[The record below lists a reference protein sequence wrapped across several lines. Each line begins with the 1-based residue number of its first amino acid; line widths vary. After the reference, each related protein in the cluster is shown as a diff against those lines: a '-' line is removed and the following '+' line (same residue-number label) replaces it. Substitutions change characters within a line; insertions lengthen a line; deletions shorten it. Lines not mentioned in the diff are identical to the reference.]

1 MKLLRVTIFLRIREK
16 RLISRL
22 SSRPQIQ
29 FYSFTLNYIY
39 LLPFLLSAWVTSL
52 ASSMNYLFA
61 AMGTALAERYG
72 SRVVVI
78 VGSFVSAAGLLTS
91 SFSTTLQP
99 LFFTYGVIWG
109 LGSSLGLFPSL
120 VILTKYFKKR
130 LSFASGIALAGA
142 ASGGL
147 VYGPLIQ
154 MLSSEFGISV
164 TFQILS
170 SLQILMFLSAL
181 TFVPLAGTNVR
192 QRNTAVFDLQVFKN
206 KSYVIWVIAHCTF
219 MVVFLVPFVHL
230 VSFLFLCST

>member
-1 MKLLRVTIFLRIREK
+1 
-16 RLISRL
+16 
-22 SSRPQIQ
+22 
-29 FYSFTLNYIY
+29 
-39 LLPFLLSAWVTSL
+39 
-52 ASSMNYLFA
+52 MNYLFA

-91 SFSTTLQP
+91 SFATTLQP
-99 LFFTYGVIWG
+99 LFVTYGVIWG

-181 TFVPLAGTNVR
+181 TFVPLGMETGTNVR

-230 VSFLFLCST
+230 ESFLFLCST